1 MLSEIALISNIYNK
15 IKDMEVVNLVG
26 DRLFLDYLITQYF
39 NYTYSNNHVVVNY
52 DSYLSIADVQNKIDA
67 LQSQYDEHKI
77 APDSDEK
84 LLNNLQQAISILTDL
99 KNRLD

>member
-1 MLSEIALISNIYNK
+1 
-15 IKDMEVVNLVG
+15 MEVVNLVG

-67 LQSQYDEHKI
+67 LQSQYDEHKG
-77 APDSDEK
+77 APVTDEK
-84 LLNNLQQAISILTDL
+84 LLGNLQQAISILTDL

>member
-1 MLSEIALISNIYNK
+1 
-15 IKDMEVVNLVG
+15 
-26 DRLFLDYLITQYF
+26 
-39 NYTYSNNHVVVNY
+39 VVNY

>member
-39 NYTYSNNHVVVNY
+39 NYTYQNNHVVVNY
-52 DSYLSIADVQNKIDA
+52 DSYLSIGDVQTKIDN
-67 LQSQYDEHKI
+67 LQNQYNEQKD
-77 APDSDEK
+77 APVTDEK
-84 LLNNLQQAISILTDL
+84 LLTNLQQAISILTDL